1 MGWEPRFPGN
11 LFLVFQQGLV
21 DGHVSVGAV
30 DIPILLRAVSGLGV
44 LLHQS
49 TLTQFIKTLEADN
62 VTNPFDVY
70 CAAVWCYNAV
80 CEQRSYS
87 DWAALLQTC
96 LERTQSLSQ
105 WGSVSGPGFL
115 RFLDALFFTPTVV
128 AKQLRQHGHGQMCK
142 AVRERVDLCLSQCT
156 ADRGCDIIQLKVTTD
171 VVFRIRQGDL
181 VVAASLLGWVHASTH
196 DTIKLSLSDP
206 QNALVG
212 HIISFRDAVVSS
224 RGQDQSFE
232 SFCHRVC
239 SNEWYDTLI
248 RHDVMVT
255 KRLYFHALE
264 ERARAREDATR
275 REQER
280 VDSAAGCTFDKDF
293 QEALAQAAG
302 QVYARQEP
310 HGYQAGK
317 EDAEEEEEEEAEE
330 FITNKHWHRAGG
342 PASAALEGTKRA
354 APAAAAGGS
363 GSSKRR
369 RRREADTAEEGDKDK
384 GKARRKNPGGSDNV
398 LQKAARKPRL
408 SRAERDEQKAI
419 ALVAAA
425 EAEAGKE
432 AARRASQTV
441 QASDHR
447 FETDRTTL
455 AKHHPRFENDSW

>member
-1 MGWEPRFPGN
+1 
-11 LFLVFQQGLV
+11 
-21 DGHVSVGAV
+21 
-30 DIPILLRAVSGLGV
+30 
-44 LLHQS
+44 
-49 TLTQFIKTLEADN
+49 
-62 VTNPFDVY
+62 
-70 CAAVWCYNAV
+70 
-80 CEQRSYS
+80 
-87 DWAALLQTC
+87 
-96 LERTQSLSQ
+96 
-105 WGSVSGPGFL
+105 
-115 RFLDALFFTPTVV
+115 
-128 AKQLRQHGHGQMCK
+128 
-142 AVRERVDLCLSQCT
+142 
-156 ADRGCDIIQLKVTTD
+156 
-171 VVFRIRQGDL
+171 
-181 VVAASLLGWVHASTH
+181 
-196 DTIKLSLSDP
+196 
-206 QNALVG
+206 
-212 HIISFRDAVVSS
+212 
-224 RGQDQSFE
+224 
-232 SFCHRVC
+232 
-239 SNEWYDTLI
+239 
-248 RHDVMVT
+248 MVT

-310 HGYQAGK
+310 RGYQAGK

-330 FITNKHWHRAGG
+330 FITNKHGHRAGG